1 MHPQDFHRI
10 PNLSSCQYLDD
21 EMARLVDR
29 WIGRVLTLIEYF
41 SPSLRRK
48 RRQAQQEM
56 ANELERYDE
65 YLCSFAPQE
74 FDDDVPF

>member
-1 MHPQDFHRI
+1 MHPQDFHRM
-10 PNLSSCQYLDD
+10 PNMASCQYLDSA
-21 EMARLVDR
+21 MAQGIDR

-41 SPSLRRK
+41 SPALRRK

-56 ANELERYDE
+56 AKEQERYDE